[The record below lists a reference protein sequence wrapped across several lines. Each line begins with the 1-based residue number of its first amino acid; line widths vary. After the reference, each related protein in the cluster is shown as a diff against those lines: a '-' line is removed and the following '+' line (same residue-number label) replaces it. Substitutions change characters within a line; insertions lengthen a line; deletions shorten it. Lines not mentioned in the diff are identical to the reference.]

1 MSRTIL
7 AVLILAL
14 LSSDTVGAQDTPIT
28 PVGWSWKTDRAAT
41 PARGGPDQISAAQ
54 FAFTHMA
61 PGWHITMG
69 PGGVLFPASDRAEGR
84 FVLEGELI
92 YFSDGRDGAEHGVIV
107 GGSGLEGMHASWT
120 AFVVNPEGKA
130 AVMKHEHGATTML
143 LDWKTVAGAN
153 ARDTT
158 GFARNTVTVRAE
170 PDSVRFMVNGAR
182 VGAWPRAAMNVDGSY
197 GFRIGAGANLHIT
210 NLDLTRRLAPF
221 PARR

>member
-1 MSRTIL
+1 VL
-7 AVLILAL
+7 AIGQCAL
-14 LSSDTVGAQDTPIT
+14 PVAAQQPDTPVT
-28 PVGWSWKTDRAAT
+28 PVGWSWKTDVPAT
-41 PARGGPDQISAAQ
+41 PQRGSMNPVGASN

-69 PGGVLFPASDRAEGR
+69 PGAVLFPSAERAEGR
-84 FVLEGELI
+84 FVVEGELI
-92 YFSDGRDGAEHGVIV
+92 YFSDGRDGAEHGVMV
-107 GGSGLEGMHASWT
+107 GGSGLEGMHATWM

-130 AVMKHEHGATTML
+130 AVMKHEHGATTMVMP
-143 LDWKTVAGAN
+143 WTAVSGAN

-158 GFARNTVTVRAE
+158 GFARNKVMVQAE
-170 PDSVRFMVNGAR
+170 PDSVRFLVNGTR
-182 VGAWPRAAMNVDGSY
+182 VGAWPRASMSVDGSY